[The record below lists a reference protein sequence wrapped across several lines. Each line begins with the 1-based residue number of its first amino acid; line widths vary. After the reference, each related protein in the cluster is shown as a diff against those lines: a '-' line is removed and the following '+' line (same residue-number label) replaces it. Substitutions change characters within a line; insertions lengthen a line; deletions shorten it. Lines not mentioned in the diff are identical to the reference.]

1 MNLFRLLFSATLVSL
16 IIVVSNGIASASDKM
31 SAPDALREIEAGKM
45 ILLDIRSPGEWKE
58 TGIASVA
65 VPLTMHSESFLQGYQ
80 KIVEDN
86 PGKKIGIIC
95 AVGGRTGWLQA
106 ELAKRGL
113 GDVTDIA
120 EGMLGSKAG
129 PGWIARGMEIKK
141 VE

>member
-1 MNLFRLLFSATLVSL
+1 MNFFRLLISATLVSL
-16 IIVVSNGIASASDKM
+16 IIVVSNGIASASDT
-31 SAPDALREIEAGKM
+31 PDALREIEAGKM

-65 VPLTMHSESFLQGYQ
+65 VPLTMHSETFFQGYQ
-80 KIVEDN
+80 KIVDDN
-86 PGKKIGIIC
+86 PGVKIGIIC

-120 EGMLGSKAG
+120 EGMLGSRAG

>member
-1 MNLFRLLFSATLVSL
+1 MKFFRLLISVTLVSL
-16 IIVVSNGIASASDKM
+16 IIVVSNGISNATDKM
-31 SAPDALREIEAGKM
+31 SAPDALREIEAGNM

-58 TGIASVA
+58 TGVASVA
-65 VPLTMHSESFLQGYQ
+65 VPLTMHSKTFIQGYE
-80 KIVEDN
+80 KIVSEN

-95 AVGGRTGWLQA
+95 AVGGRTAWLQA

-129 PGWIARGMEIKK
+129 PGWIARGMEMKK